1 MIDRLAKLQA
11 EYASLPRAGRDAY
24 LHKIDTDKAFQRE
37 VSELAMHFLGK
48 RVGGCGW
55 CALSALVELLKLN
68 QKKIE
73 NMERKNTLGFRV
85 LAGTFLHDPV
95 NRDAGKILT
104 PHTLSDDLALYHLA
118 FNPNSRK
125 YFTTLPDNVDELVAE
140 YLGNVSA
147 EAAEAARDVKNSQLS
162 ALKAKRA
169 EVRKDYD
176 NAIQSV
182 GELEKT
188 LIDIDERIYD
198 LEKAEEAEEEAEKQD
213 EGQGLRDADAVLAE
227 IERLA
232 CEKDGKKSA
241 MATIVKQFA
250 AEIKAG
256 VVTRDQVKEAT
267 RKALEKYAP
276 MKVEGEK

>member
-1 MIDRLAKLQA
+1 MLDRLAKLQA
-11 EYASLPRAGRDAY
+11 EYASLPPAGRDAY
-24 LHKIDTDKAFQRE
+24 LHRLDTDKAFQRE
-37 VSELAMHFLGK
+37 VSALALHFLGK

-73 NMERKNTLGFRV
+73 KMERKNTLGFRV

-125 YFTTLPDNVDELVAE
+125 YFTSLPDNVDELVAA
-140 YLGNVSA
+140 YIRNISA
-147 EAAEAARDVKNSQLS
+147 EAAEAARDVKNRQLS

-169 EVRKDYD
+169 AIRKAYD
-176 NAIQSV
+176 NAAQSLE
-182 GELEKT
+182 ELEKT
-188 LIDIDERIYD
+188 LIDLDERIYD
-198 LEKAEEAEEEAEKQD
+198 QEKEAEETSKAEEKPVLRAAEAIP
-213 EGQGLRDADAVLAE
+213 AE
-227 IERLA
+227 IDRLA
-232 CEKDGKKSA
+232 REKNGEKSA

-250 AEIKAG
+250 SEIKAG
-256 VVTRDQVKEAT
+256 VVSREQVKDWT
-267 RKALEKYAP
+267 RKSLERYAP
-276 MKVEGEK
+276 MEVEGEE

>member
-1 MIDRLAKLQA
+1 MLDRLAKLQA
-11 EYASLPRAGRDAY
+11 EYASLPHAGRDAY
-24 LHKIDTDKAFQRE
+24 LHRLDTDKAFQRE
-37 VSELAMHFLGK
+37 VSELALHFLGK

-73 NMERKNTLGFRV
+73 KMERKNTLGFRV

-125 YFTTLPDNVDELVAE
+125 YFTSLPDNVDELVAA
-140 YLGNVSA
+140 YIRNISA
-147 EAAEAARDVKNSQLS
+147 EAAEAARDVKNRQLS

-169 EVRKDYD
+169 AIRKAYD
-176 NAIQSV
+176 NAVQSLE
-182 GELEKT
+182 ELEKT
-188 LIDIDERIYD
+188 LVDLDERIYD
-198 LEKAEEAEEEAEKQD
+198 QEKEAEEASKAEEKPV
-213 EGQGLRDADAVLAE
+213 LRDAEAIPEE
-227 IERLA
+227 IDRLA
-232 CEKDGKKSA
+232 REKNGKKSA

-250 AEIKAG
+250 AEIKSG
-256 VVTRDQVKEAT
+256 VITRDQVKEAT
-267 RKALEKYAP
+267 RNALEKYAP
-276 MKVEGEK
+276 MKVEGEA

>member
-1 MIDRLAKLQA
+1 MLDRLAKLQA
-11 EYASLPRAGRDAY
+11 EYASLPPAGRDAY
-24 LHKIDTDKAFQRE
+24 LHRLDTDKAFQRE
-37 VSELAMHFLGK
+37 VSALALHFLGK

-73 NMERKNTLGFRV
+73 KMERKNTLGFRV

-125 YFTTLPDNVDELVAE
+125 YFTSLPDNVDELVAA
-140 YLGNVSA
+140 YIRNISA
-147 EAAEAARDVKNSQLS
+147 EAAEAARDAKTRQLS

-169 EVRKDYD
+169 EIRKAYD
-176 NAIQSV
+176 NAAQSLE
-182 GELEKT
+182 ELEKT
-188 LIDIDERIYD
+188 LVDLDERIYD
-198 LEKAEEAEEEAEKQD
+198 LEKAAEEAGKQD
-213 EGQGLRDADAVLAE
+213 EGKGLRDADAVLAE
-227 IERLA
+227 IDRLA
-232 CEKDGKKSA
+232 REKNGKKSA

-256 VVTRDQVKEAT
+256 VVTRGQVKEAT

-276 MKVEGEK
+276 MEVEGEE

>member
-1 MIDRLAKLQA
+1 MLDRLAKLQA
-11 EYASLPRAGRDAY
+11 EYASLPPAGRDAY
-24 LHKIDTDKAFQRE
+24 LHRLDTDKAFQRE
-37 VSELAMHFLGK
+37 VSALALHFLGK

-73 NMERKNTLGFRV
+73 KMERKNTLGFRV

-125 YFTTLPDNVDELVAE
+125 YFTSLPDNVDELVAA
-140 YLGNVSA
+140 YIRNISA
-147 EAAEAARDVKNSQLS
+147 EAAEAARDVKNRQLS

-169 EVRKDYD
+169 AIRKAYD
-176 NAIQSV
+176 NAAQSLE
-182 GELEKT
+182 ELEKT
-188 LIDIDERIYD
+188 LIDLDERIYD
-198 LEKAEEAEEEAEKQD
+198 QEKEAEEASKAEEKPV
-213 EGQGLRDADAVLAE
+213 LRDAEAIPAE
-227 IERLA
+227 IDRLA
-232 CEKDGKKSA
+232 REKNGKKSA

-256 VVTRDQVKEAT
+256 VVSREQVKDWT
-267 RKALEKYAP
+267 RKSLEKYAP
-276 MKVEGEK
+276 MEVKDEE

>member
-1 MIDRLAKLQA
+1 MIERLAKLQA

-24 LHKIDTDKAFQRE
+24 LHKLDTDKAFQRE
-37 VSELAMHFLGK
+37 VSELALHFLGK
-48 RVGGCGW
+48 RVSGCGW

-125 YFTTLPDNVDELVAE
+125 YFTALPDNVDELVAE
-140 YLGNVSA
+140 YLANVSA
-147 EAAEAARDVKNSQLS
+147 EAAEAARNVKNSKLS

-169 EVRKDYD
+169 EVRKAYD
-176 NAIQSV
+176 NAVHSV

-198 LEKAEEAEEEAEKQD
+198 LEKAAEEAEKQD
-213 EGQGLRDADAVLAE
+213 EGKDLRDADAVLSE
-227 IERLA
+227 IDRLA
-232 CEKDGKKSA
+232 RKKDGKKSA

-256 VVTRDQVKEAT
+256 VVSRDQVKEVT

-276 MKVEGEK
+276 MKVEGEE

>member
-1 MIDRLAKLQA
+1 MLDRLAKLQA
-11 EYASLPRAGRDAY
+11 EYASLPPAGRDAY
-24 LHKIDTDKAFQRE
+24 LHRLDTDKAFQRE
-37 VSELAMHFLGK
+37 VSALALHFLGK

-73 NMERKNTLGFRV
+73 KMERKNTLGFRV

-125 YFTTLPDNVDELVAE
+125 YFTSLPDNVDELVAA
-140 YLGNVSA
+140 YIRNISA
-147 EAAEAARDVKNSQLS
+147 EAAEAARDAKTRQLS

-169 EVRKDYD
+169 ELRKAYD
-176 NAIQSV
+176 NAVHSV

-188 LIDIDERIYD
+188 LLDLDERIYD
-198 LEKAEEAEEEAEKQD
+198 LEKAAEGAEKLD

-227 IERLA
+227 IDRLA
-232 CEKDGKKSA
+232 REKDGKKSA
-241 MATIVKQFA
+241 MAAIVKQFA

-256 VVTRDQVKEAT
+256 VVTRGQVKEAT
-267 RKALEKYAP
+267 RNALEKYAP
-276 MKVEGEK
+276 MEVKDEE

>member
-1 MIDRLAKLQA
+1 MIERLAKLQA

-37 VSELAMHFLGK
+37 VSELALHFLGK

-68 QKKIE
+68 KKKIE
-73 NMERKNTLGFRV
+73 KMERKNTLGFRL

-125 YFTTLPDNVDELVAE
+125 YFTSLPDNVDELVAA
-140 YLGNVSA
+140 YIRNIS
-147 EAAEAARDVKNSQLS
+147 AEAARDVKNRQLS

-169 EVRKDYD
+169 AIRKAYD
-176 NAIQSV
+176 NAVQSV
-182 GELEKT
+182 EELEKT
-188 LIDIDERIYD
+188 LIDLDERIYD
-198 LEKAEEAEEEAEKQD
+198 QEKEAEEASKAEEKPV
-213 EGQGLRDADAVLAE
+213 LRDADAVLAE
-227 IERLA
+227 IDRLA
-232 CEKDGKKSA
+232 REKDGKKSA

-250 AEIKAG
+250 SEIKAG
-256 VVTRDQVKEAT
+256 VITRDQVKEAT
-267 RKALEKYAP
+267 REALEKYSP
-276 MKVEGEK
+276 MEVKDEE

>member
-1 MIDRLAKLQA
+1 MLDRLAKLQA
-11 EYASLPRAGRDAY
+11 EYASLPPAGRDAY
-24 LHKIDTDKAFQRE
+24 LHKLDTDKAFQRE
-37 VSELAMHFLGK
+37 VSALAMHFLGK

-68 QKKIE
+68 QTKIE
-73 NMERKNTLGFRV
+73 KMERKNTLGFRV

-125 YFTTLPDNVDELVAE
+125 YFTSLPDNVDELVAA
-140 YLGNVSA
+140 YIRNISA
-147 EAAEAARDVKNSQLS
+147 EAAEAARDVKNRQLS

-169 EVRKDYD
+169 AIRKAYD
-176 NAIQSV
+176 NAVQSV
-182 GELEKT
+182 EELEKT
-188 LIDIDERIYD
+188 LIDLDERIYD
-198 LEKAEEAEEEAEKQD
+198 QEKEAEEASKAEEKPV
-213 EGQGLRDADAVLAE
+213 LRDADAVLTE
-227 IERLA
+227 IDRLA
-232 CEKDGKKSA
+232 REKDGKKSA
-241 MATIVKQFA
+241 MASIIKQFA

-256 VVTRDQVKEAT
+256 VVTRGQVKEAT

-276 MKVEGEK
+276 MEVEGEE

>member
-1 MIDRLAKLQA
+1 MLDRLAKLQA
-11 EYASLPRAGRDAY
+11 EYASLPPAGRDAY
-24 LHKIDTDKAFQRE
+24 LHRLDTDKAFQRE
-37 VSELAMHFLGK
+37 VSALALHFLGK

-73 NMERKNTLGFRV
+73 KMERKNTLGFRV

-125 YFTTLPDNVDELVAE
+125 YFTSLPDNVDELVAA
-140 YLGNVSA
+140 YIRNISA
-147 EAAEAARDVKNSQLS
+147 EAAEAARDVKNRQLS

-169 EVRKDYD
+169 AIRKAYD
-176 NAIQSV
+176 NAVQSV
-182 GELEKT
+182 EELEKT
-188 LIDIDERIYD
+188 LIDLDERIYD
-198 LEKAEEAEEEAEKQD
+198 QEKEAEEAKKAEEKPV
-213 EGQGLRDADAVLAE
+213 LRDAEAIPEE
-227 IERLA
+227 IDRLA
-232 CEKDGKKSA
+232 REKNGKKSA

-256 VVTRDQVKEAT
+256 VVSREQVKDWT
-267 RKALEKYAP
+267 RKSLEKYAP
-276 MKVEGEK
+276 MEVKDEE

>member
-1 MIDRLAKLQA
+1 MLDRLAKLQA
-11 EYASLPRAGRDAY
+11 EYASLPPAGRDAY
-24 LHKIDTDKAFQRE
+24 LHRLDTDKAFQRE
-37 VSELAMHFLGK
+37 VSALALHFLGK

-73 NMERKNTLGFRV
+73 KMERKNTLGFRV

-95 NRDAGKILT
+95 NRDVGKILT

-125 YFTTLPDNVDELVAE
+125 YFTALPDNVDELVAE

-147 EAAEAARDVKNSQLS
+147 EAAEAARDAKTRQLS

-169 EVRKDYD
+169 AIRKAYD
-176 NAIQSV
+176 NAAQSLE
-182 GELEKT
+182 ELEKT
-188 LIDIDERIYD
+188 LVDLDERIYD
-198 LEKAEEAEEEAEKQD
+198 LEKAAEEAGKQD
-213 EGQGLRDADAVLAE
+213 EGKGLRDADAVLAE
-227 IERLA
+227 IDRLA
-232 CEKDGKKSA
+232 REKNGKKSA

-256 VVTRDQVKEAT
+256 VVSREQVKDWT
-267 RKALEKYAP
+267 RKSLEKYAP
-276 MKVEGEK
+276 MEVKDEE

>member
-1 MIDRLAKLQA
+1 MLDRLAKLQA
-11 EYASLPRAGRDAY
+11 AYASLPPAGRDAY
-24 LHKIDTDKAFQRE
+24 LHRLDTDKAFQRE
-37 VSELAMHFLGK
+37 VSALALHFLGK

-73 NMERKNTLGFRV
+73 KMERKNTLGFRV

-125 YFTTLPDNVDELVAE
+125 YFTSLPDNVDELVAA
-140 YLGNVSA
+140 YIRNISA
-147 EAAEAARDVKNSQLS
+147 EAAEAARDAKNRQLS

-169 EVRKDYD
+169 EVRKAYD
-176 NAIQSV
+176 NAVQSLE
-182 GELEKT
+182 ELEKT
-188 LIDIDERIYD
+188 LIDLDERIYD
-198 LEKAEEAEEEAEKQD
+198 QEKEAEEASKAEEKPV
-213 EGQGLRDADAVLAE
+213 LRDAEEIPAE
-227 IERLA
+227 IDRLA
-232 CEKDGKKSA
+232 REKNGKKSA
-241 MATIVKQFA
+241 MATIVKQFS

-256 VVTRDQVKEAT
+256 VITRDQVKEAT
-267 RKALEKYAP
+267 RNALEKYAP

>member
-1 MIDRLAKLQA
+1 MLDRLAKLQA
-11 EYASLPRAGRDAY
+11 EYASLPPAGRDAY
-24 LHKIDTDKAFQRE
+24 LHRLDTDKALQRE
-37 VSELAMHFLGK
+37 VSALALHFLGK

-73 NMERKNTLGFRV
+73 KMERKNTLGFRV

-125 YFTTLPDNVDELVAE
+125 YFTSLPDNVDELVAA
-140 YLGNVSA
+140 YIRNISA
-147 EAAEAARDVKNSQLS
+147 EAAEAARDAKNRQLS

-169 EVRKDYD
+169 AIRKAYD
-176 NAIQSV
+176 NAVQSV
-182 GELEKT
+182 EELEKT
-188 LIDIDERIYD
+188 LIDLDERIYD
-198 LEKAEEAEEEAEKQD
+198 QEKEEEEAKKAEEKPV
-213 EGQGLRDADAVLAE
+213 LRDAEAIPEE
-227 IERLA
+227 IDRLA
-232 CEKDGKKSA
+232 REKNGKKSA
-241 MATIVKQFA
+241 MASIVKRFL

-256 VVTRDQVKEAT
+256 VVSREQVKDWT
-267 RKALEKYAP
+267 RKSLEKYAP
-276 MKVEGEK
+276 MEVEGEE

>member
-1 MIDRLAKLQA
+1 MLDRLAKLQA
-11 EYASLPRAGRDAY
+11 EYASLPHAGRDAY
-24 LHKIDTDKAFQRE
+24 LHKLDTDKAFQRE
-37 VSELAMHFLGK
+37 VSALALHFLGK

-73 NMERKNTLGFRV
+73 KMERKNTLGFRV

-125 YFTTLPDNVDELVAE
+125 YFTALPDNVDELVAA
-140 YLGNVSA
+140 YIRNISA
-147 EAAEAARDVKNSQLS
+147 EAAEAARDVKNRQLS

-169 EVRKDYD
+169 EVRKAYD
-176 NAIQSV
+176 NAVYSV

-188 LIDIDERIYD
+188 LIDLDERIYD
-198 LEKAEEAEEEAEKQD
+198 LEKAAEEAENLD
-213 EGQGLRDADAVLAE
+213 EGQGLRDAEAIPEE
-227 IERLA
+227 IDRLA
-232 CEKDGKKSA
+232 REKNGKKSA
-241 MATIVKQFA
+241 MASIVKQFA

-256 VVTRDQVKEAT
+256 VVSREQVKDWT
-267 RKALEKYAP
+267 RKSLEKYAP
-276 MKVEGEK
+276 MEVKDEE

>member
-1 MIDRLAKLQA
+1 MLDRLAKLQA
-11 EYASLPRAGRDAY
+11 EYASLPPAGRDAY
-24 LHKIDTDKAFQRE
+24 LHRLDTDKAFQRE
-37 VSELAMHFLGK
+37 VSALAVHFLGK

-73 NMERKNTLGFRV
+73 KMERKNTLGFRV

-125 YFTTLPDNVDELVAE
+125 YFTSLPDNVDELVAA
-140 YLGNVSA
+140 YIRNISA
-147 EAAEAARDVKNSQLS
+147 EAAEAARDVKNRQLS

-169 EVRKDYD
+169 EVRKAYD
-176 NAIQSV
+176 NAVQSLE
-182 GELEKT
+182 ELEKT
-188 LIDIDERIYD
+188 LVDLDERIYD
-198 LEKAEEAEEEAEKQD
+198 LEKAAEEAGKLD

-227 IERLA
+227 IDRLA
-232 CEKDGKKSA
+232 REKDGKKSA

-256 VVTRDQVKEAT
+256 VVSREQVKDWT
-267 RKALEKYAP
+267 RKSLEKYAP
-276 MKVEGEK
+276 MEVKDEE

>member
-1 MIDRLAKLQA
+1 MLDRLAKLQE
-11 EYASLPRAGRDAY
+11 EYASLPSAGRDAY
-24 LHKIDTDKAFQRE
+24 LHKLDTDKAFQRE
-37 VSELAMHFLGK
+37 VSALALHFLGK

-73 NMERKNTLGFRV
+73 KMERKNTLGFSV

-125 YFTTLPDNVDELVAE
+125 YFTALPDNVDELVAA
-140 YLGNVSA
+140 YIRNISA
-147 EAAEAARDVKNSQLS
+147 EAAEAARDAKSRQLS

-169 EVRKDYD
+169 ELRKAYD
-176 NAIQSV
+176 NAVHSV

-188 LIDIDERIYD
+188 LLDLDERIYD
-198 LEKAEEAEEEAEKQD
+198 QEKEDEETKKAEEKPV
-213 EGQGLRDADAVLAE
+213 LRDAEEIPAE
-227 IERLA
+227 IDRLA
-232 CEKDGKKSA
+232 REKNGKKSA
-241 MATIVKQFA
+241 MASIVKQFA

-256 VVTRDQVKEAT
+256 VITRDQVKEAT
-267 RKALEKYAP
+267 RNALEKYAP
-276 MKVEGEK
+276 MKVEGEA

>member
-1 MIDRLAKLQA
+1 MLDRLAKLQA
-11 EYASLPRAGRDAY
+11 EYASLPPAGRDAY
-24 LHKIDTDKAFQRE
+24 LHRLDTDKAFQSE
-37 VSELAMHFLGK
+37 VSALAMHFLGK

-73 NMERKNTLGFRV
+73 KMERKNTLGFRV

-125 YFTTLPDNVDELVAE
+125 YFTSLPDNVDELVAA
-140 YLGNVSA
+140 YIRNISA
-147 EAAEAARDVKNSQLS
+147 EAAEAARDAKNRQLS

-169 EVRKDYD
+169 AIRKAYD
-176 NAIQSV
+176 NAVQSV
-182 GELEKT
+182 EELEKT
-188 LIDIDERIYD
+188 LLDLDERIYD
-198 LEKAEEAEEEAEKQD
+198 QEKEEEEAKKAEEKPV
-213 EGQGLRDADAVLAE
+213 LRDADAVLTE
-227 IERLA
+227 IDRLA
-232 CEKDGKKSA
+232 REKDGKKSA

-256 VVTRDQVKEAT
+256 VVSREQVKDWT
-267 RKALEKYAP
+267 RKSLEKYAP
-276 MKVEGEK
+276 MEAEGEE

>member
-1 MIDRLAKLQA
+1 MLDRLAKLQA
-11 EYASLPRAGRDAY
+11 EYASLPPAERDAY
-24 LHKIDTDKAFQRE
+24 LHRLDTDKAFQRE
-37 VSELAMHFLGK
+37 VSALALHFLGK

-73 NMERKNTLGFRV
+73 KMERKNTLGFRV

-95 NRDAGKILT
+95 NLDAGKILT

-118 FNPNSRK
+118 FNPNCRK
-125 YFTTLPDNVDELVAE
+125 YFTALPDNVDELIAE
-140 YLGNVSA
+140 YIRNISA
-147 EAAEAARDVKNSQLS
+147 EAAEAARDAKTRQLS

-169 EVRKDYD
+169 AIRKAYD
-176 NAIQSV
+176 NALQSV
-182 GELEKT
+182 EELEKT
-188 LIDIDERIYD
+188 LGDLDERIYD
-198 LEKAEEAEEEAEKQD
+198 LEKAAEEAEKLD

-227 IERLA
+227 IDRLA
-232 CEKDGKKSA
+232 REKNGKKSA

-256 VVTRDQVKEAT
+256 VVTRGQVKEAT
-267 RKALEKYAP
+267 GNALEKYAP
-276 MKVEGEK
+276 MKVEGEA

>member
-1 MIDRLAKLQA
+1 MLDRLAKLQA
-11 EYASLPRAGRDAY
+11 EYASLPPAGRDAY
-24 LHKIDTDKAFQRE
+24 LHRLDTDKAFQRE
-37 VSELAMHFLGK
+37 VSALALHFLGK

-55 CALSALVELLKLN
+55 CALSSLVELLKLN

-73 NMERKNTLGFRV
+73 KMERKNTLGFRV

-125 YFTTLPDNVDELVAE
+125 YFTSLPDNVDELVAA
-140 YLGNVSA
+140 YIRNISA
-147 EAAEAARDVKNSQLS
+147 EAAEAVRDVKNRQLS

-169 EVRKDYD
+169 ELRKAYD
-176 NAIQSV
+176 NAVYSV

-188 LIDIDERIYD
+188 LIDLDERIYD
-198 LEKAEEAEEEAEKQD
+198 QEKEAEEASKAEEKPVLRAAEEIP
-213 EGQGLRDADAVLAE
+213 AE
-227 IERLA
+227 IDRLA
-232 CEKDGKKSA
+232 REKNGKKSA
-241 MATIVKQFA
+241 MASIVKQFA

-256 VVTRDQVKEAT
+256 VVSREQVKDWT
-267 RKALEKYAP
+267 RKSLEKYAP
-276 MKVEGEK
+276 MEVEGEK

>member
-1 MIDRLAKLQA
+1 MLDRLAKLQA
-11 EYASLPRAGRDAY
+11 EYASLPPAGRDAY
-24 LHKIDTDKAFQRE
+24 LHRLDTDKAFQSE
-37 VSELAMHFLGK
+37 VSALAMHFLGK

-73 NMERKNTLGFRV
+73 KMERKNTLGFRV

-125 YFTTLPDNVDELVAE
+125 YFTSLPDNVDELVAA
-140 YLGNVSA
+140 YIRNISA
-147 EAAEAARDVKNSQLS
+147 EAAEAARDVKNRQLS

-169 EVRKDYD
+169 EVRKAYD
-176 NAIQSV
+176 NAAQSLE
-182 GELEKT
+182 ELEKT
-188 LIDIDERIYD
+188 LVDLDERIYD
-198 LEKAEEAEEEAEKQD
+198 QEKEAKEASKAEEKPV
-213 EGQGLRDADAVLAE
+213 LRDADAVLAE
-227 IERLA
+227 IDRLA
-232 CEKDGKKSA
+232 REKDGKKSA

-256 VVTRDQVKEAT
+256 VVSREQVKDWT
-267 RKALEKYAP
+267 RKSLEKYAP
-276 MKVEGEK
+276 MEVKDEE

>member
-1 MIDRLAKLQA
+1 MLDRLAKLQA
-11 EYASLPRAGRDAY
+11 EYASLPPAGRDAY
-24 LHKIDTDKAFQRE
+24 LHRLDTDKAFQRE
-37 VSELAMHFLGK
+37 VSALALHFLGK

-55 CALSALVELLKLN
+55 CALSSLVELLKLN

-73 NMERKNTLGFRV
+73 KMERKNTLGFRV

-125 YFTTLPDNVDELVAE
+125 YFTSLPDNVDELVAA
-140 YLGNVSA
+140 YIRNISA
-147 EAAEAARDVKNSQLS
+147 EAAEAARDVKNRQLS

-169 EVRKDYD
+169 ELRKAYD
-176 NAIQSV
+176 NAVYSV

-188 LIDIDERIYD
+188 LIDLDERIYD
-198 LEKAEEAEEEAEKQD
+198 QEKEAEEASKAEEKPV
-213 EGQGLRDADAVLAE
+213 LRDAEEIPAE
-227 IERLA
+227 IDRLA
-232 CEKDGKKSA
+232 REKNGKKSA
-241 MATIVKQFA
+241 MASIVKQFA

-256 VVTRDQVKEAT
+256 VVTRGQVKEAT
-267 RKALEKYAP
+267 RNALEKYAP
-276 MKVEGEK
+276 MKVEGEA

>member
-1 MIDRLAKLQA
+1 MQA

-24 LHKIDTDKAFQRE
+24 LHKLDTDKAFQRE
-37 VSELAMHFLGK
+37 VSELALHFLGK
-48 RVGGCGW
+48 RVSGCGW

-125 YFTTLPDNVDELVAE
+125 YFTALPDNVDELVAE
-140 YLGNVSA
+140 YLANVSA
-147 EAAEAARDVKNSQLS
+147 EAAEAARNVKNSKLS

-169 EVRKDYD
+169 EVRKAYD
-176 NAIQSV
+176 NAVHSV

-198 LEKAEEAEEEAEKQD
+198 LEKAAEEAEKQD
-213 EGQGLRDADAVLAE
+213 EGKDLRDADAVLSE
-227 IERLA
+227 IDRLA
-232 CEKDGKKSA
+232 RKKDGKKSA

-256 VVTRDQVKEAT
+256 VVSRDQVKEVT

-276 MKVEGEK
+276 MKVEGEE

>member
-1 MIDRLAKLQA
+1 MIERLAKLQE

-24 LHKIDTDKAFQRE
+24 LHKLDTDKAFQRE
-37 VSELAMHFLGK
+37 VSELALHFLGK

-73 NMERKNTLGFRV
+73 KMERKNTLGFRV

-125 YFTTLPDNVDELVAE
+125 YFTALPDNVDELVAE
-140 YLGNVSA
+140 YLANVSA
-147 EAAEAARDVKNSQLS
+147 EAAEAARNVKNSKLS

-169 EVRKDYD
+169 EVRKAYG
-176 NAIQSV
+176 NAVHSV

-198 LEKAEEAEEEAEKQD
+198 LEKAAEEAEKQD
-213 EGQGLRDADAVLAE
+213 EGKDLRAADAVLAE
-227 IERLA
+227 IDRLA
-232 CEKDGKKSA
+232 REKDGKKSA
-241 MATIVKQFA
+241 MATIVKQFS

-256 VVTRDQVKEAT
+256 IVSRDQVKEVT

-276 MKVEGEK
+276 MKVEGEE

>member
-1 MIDRLAKLQA
+1 MLDRLAKLQA
-11 EYASLPRAGRDAY
+11 EYASLPPAGRDAY
-24 LHKIDTDKAFQRE
+24 LHRLDTDKTFQRE
-37 VSELAMHFLGK
+37 VSALAMHFLGK

-73 NMERKNTLGFRV
+73 KMERKNTLGFRV

-95 NRDAGKILT
+95 NRDVGKILT

-125 YFTTLPDNVDELVAE
+125 YFTSLPDNVDELVAA
-140 YLGNVSA
+140 YIRNISA
-147 EAAEAARDVKNSQLS
+147 EAAEAARDVKNRQLS

-169 EVRKDYD
+169 EVRKAYD
-176 NAIQSV
+176 NAVYSV

-188 LIDIDERIYD
+188 LIDLDERIYD
-198 LEKAEEAEEEAEKQD
+198 LEKAAEEAENLD
-213 EGQGLRDADAVLAE
+213 EGQGLRDAEE
-227 IERLA
+227 IPEEIDRLA
-232 CEKDGKKSA
+232 REKNGKKSA
-241 MATIVKQFA
+241 MASIVKQFA

-256 VVTRDQVKEAT
+256 VVSREQVKDWT
-267 RKALEKYAP
+267 RKSLEKYAP
-276 MKVEGEK
+276 MEVKDEE

>member
-1 MIDRLAKLQA
+1 MLDRLAKLQA
-11 EYASLPRAGRDAY
+11 EYASLPHAGRDAY
-24 LHKIDTDKAFQRE
+24 LHKLDTDKAFQRE
-37 VSELAMHFLGK
+37 VSALALHFLGK

-73 NMERKNTLGFRV
+73 KMERKNTLGFRV

-125 YFTTLPDNVDELVAE
+125 YFTALPDNVDELVAA
-140 YLGNVSA
+140 YIRNISA
-147 EAAEAARDVKNSQLS
+147 EAAEAARDVKNRQLS

-169 EVRKDYD
+169 EVRKAYD
-176 NAIQSV
+176 NAVYSV

-188 LIDIDERIYD
+188 LIDLDERIYD
-198 LEKAEEAEEEAEKQD
+198 LEKAAEEAENLD
-213 EGQGLRDADAVLAE
+213 EGQGLRDAEAIPEE
-227 IERLA
+227 IDRLA
-232 CEKDGKKSA
+232 REKNGKKSA
-241 MATIVKQFA
+241 MASIVKQFA

-256 VVTRDQVKEAT
+256 VVSREQVKDWT
-267 RKALEKYAP
+267 RKSLDKYAP
-276 MKVEGEK
+276 MEVKDEE